1 MKRLIF
7 ALVTTPLV
15 LSGCYIDGVGMK
27 VTPHDVKLDY
37 NEHQFQLT
45 TDNDVGTMSIFPE
58 GVHYTYVDKR
68 KFYIENT
75 AVVYDGKWISVVL
88 SPAGVNR
95 RNIYILCSE
104 NRTPQPRRCEIT
116 VRNNVGFD
124 TAVITQEGCPEP
136 IGTKDAECQE
146 QHTTYLP

>member
-1 MKRLIF
+1 MNMKGAVF
-7 ALVTTPLV
+7 TLVAVTMA
-15 LSGCYIDGVGMK
+15 LSGCYIEDGEMK
-27 VTPHDVKLDY
+27 VTPNDVKLDY

-116 VRNNVGFD
+116 IRNNVGFD
-124 TAVITQEGCPEP
+124 TAVITQEGCPNS
-136 IGTKDAECQE
+136 IGINDDDYPERSSQ
-146 QHTTYLP
+146 